1 MKHAGEQ
8 GPSSHTRDQRTEGV
22 DRKRQGPSRVS
33 WTEWGFAERNHAN
46 HRESGADAD
55 LEIERQGRSI
65 AWIPDDGFPD
75 DEVSEGGEQVR
86 AKAAEVRT
94 VKAKPT
100 KEQSAKAT
108 PADQR
113 AVKAQSAALPI
124 EKGIPTKGKSAK
136 GKEAKKKS
144 AKAKAAKENPTK
156 GKSAKRKDV
165 NRKTP
170 KTEAEQAQRSG
181 WETAPVTGRSFGSGR
196 AGVDPF
202 KNDAGF
208 YDFGISRRV
217 RTDPEK
223 ILPLADDPVGTGD
236 SSPVSSTIPPLAD
249 DPVDVGGTGLES
261 NPILPTSDDSVGSG
275 TAVSGSAPLDSWRP
289 DYAESKPASR
299 PASEPMWTFKPES
312 KPESVPTPKSGTPT
326 ASLPEPNPPDDA
338 GLQDLPRTATKTS
351 VQPVARSA
359 TAFLPATR
367 RSTTTGSETETW
379 AQEDEAGAGNESGNP
394 VDEPEKTGDE
404 SRNGDGKQRSRRGA
418 HRSKPKAFRF
428 AFGTRAAA
436 SKAGEG
442 DSEFPG
448 GSGITSPRKV
458 VGKSDVAAGS
468 DRIADSNKI
477 AGPGRIAGPDKTV
490 QPGKSTEPDIIAQPD
505 KTTKPDETGQSGW
518 MGESDKTVEPG
529 KTADSEERRKASPR
543 ETLGQAVDVVGGQS
557 AFAFVYLAITIFLVV
572 IGASAAVTY
581 LHGKISGQMQSFLLD
596 GGLNL
601 LSCLLALIYVF
612 FSARQTLTGH
622 ELHGDDQVR
631 WITGHRI
638 LAWPLIL
645 ALALLLVGQCL
656 AYGLNLG
663 LKALVPLLHISP
675 AILLSP
681 LTDLYTVP
689 MQVYA
694 LLVLPLT
701 EEIIFRGV
709 IMNGLRRFG
718 RVFAIITSAFLCAF
732 MQVQPTQMI
741 WAFLVGLV
749 LGALAM
755 EYGLVWSIVAHI
767 LANIGYSGLVVTW
780 LSKDPV
786 QVRGGAALVGGL
798 IVLAG
803 LVILVGRFPSLL
815 AYARRYRAPKGVY
828 ASWRQF
834 WFIVFCLCSLA
845 VAVFQF
851 A

>member
-8 GPSSHTRDQRTEGV
+8 GPSSHTRAQRTEGA
-22 DRKRQGPSRVS
+22 DRKGQGPSRVS
-33 WTEWGFAERNHAN
+33 WTEWGFAERNHAK
-46 HRESGADAD
+46 HWEPGADAD

-86 AKAAEVRT
+86 AKAAEART

-108 PADQR
+108 PAEQR
-113 AVKAQSAALPI
+113 AVKARSAALPI

-156 GKSAKRKDV
+156 GKSAKGKDA
-165 NRKTP
+165 NRKTS
-170 KTEAEQAQRSG
+170 KREAEQAQRSG
-181 WETAPVTGRSFGSGR
+181 WETVPVTGRSFGSGR

-202 KNDAGF
+202 KDDAGF
-208 YDFGISRRV
+208 SDFGISRRV

-236 SSPVSSTIPPLAD
+236 SSPVSSTIPSLAD
-249 DPVDVGGTGLES
+249 DPADVGGAGLES
-261 NPILPTSDDSVGSG
+261 NPILPPSDDPVGSG
-275 TAVSGSAPLDSWRP
+275 TAISGSAPLDSWRP
-289 DYAESKPASR
+289 DYAESEPASR
-299 PASEPMWTFKPES
+299 PASEPASQPVPEPASNQAPEPGPASEPMWTFKPES

-338 GLQDLPRTATKTS
+338 GLQDLSKTATKTS
-351 VQPVARSA
+351 AQSVARSA
-359 TAFLPATR
+359 AAFLPATR

-379 AQEDEAGAGNESGNP
+379 AQEDEAGSGDESGNA

-404 SRNGDGKQRSRRGA
+404 ARNGDGKQRSRRGA

-442 DSEFPG
+442 DSELPG

-458 VGKSDVAAGS
+458 VGKSDAAAGS

-490 QPGKSTEPDIIAQPD
+490 QPDKSTEPGIIAQPD
-505 KTTKPDETGQSGW
+505 KTTKPDETGQSDW

-543 ETLGQAVDVVGGQS
+543 VTLGQAVDAVGGQS

-572 IGASAAVTY
+572 IGASVVVTY
-581 LHGKISGQMQSFLLD
+581 LRGKISGQMQSFLLD

-612 FSARQTLTGH
+612 FSERQTLTGH

-663 LKALVPLLHISP
+663 LKALVRPCFIS
-675 AILLSP
+675 
-681 LTDLYTVP
+681 
-689 MQVYA
+689 
-694 LLVLPLT
+694 LP
-701 EEIIFRGV
+701 
-709 IMNGLRRFG
+709 
-718 RVFAIITSAFLCAF
+718 
-732 MQVQPTQMI
+732 P
-741 WAFLVGLV
+741 
-749 LGALAM
+749 
-755 EYGLVWSIVAHI
+755 
-767 LANIGYSGLVVTW
+767 YS
-780 LSKDPV
+780 
-786 QVRGGAALVGGL
+786 
-798 IVLAG
+798 
-803 LVILVGRFPSLL
+803 
-815 AYARRYRAPKGVY
+815 
-828 ASWRQF
+828 
-834 WFIVFCLCSLA
+834 
-845 VAVFQF
+845 
-851 A
+851 